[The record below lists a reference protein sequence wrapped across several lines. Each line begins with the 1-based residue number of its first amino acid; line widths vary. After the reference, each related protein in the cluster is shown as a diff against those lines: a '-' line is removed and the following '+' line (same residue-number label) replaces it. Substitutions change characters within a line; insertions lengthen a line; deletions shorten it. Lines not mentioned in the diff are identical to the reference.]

1 MNIGESKDRQE
12 TLYDLWTNILLFLF
26 VASGVSTLVFGLL
39 CVLSGFSLYKGIGLV
54 EMCIRDRYIKSRII
68 MDRATCAG
76 DYSEAEEYTNLMVGS

>member
-1 MNIGESKDRQE
+1 VNIGESKDRQE

-54 EMCIRDRYIKSRII
+54 GSVFVLWFCLKKIKQEIVR
-68 MDRATCAG
+68 
-76 DYSEAEEYTNLMVGS
+76 